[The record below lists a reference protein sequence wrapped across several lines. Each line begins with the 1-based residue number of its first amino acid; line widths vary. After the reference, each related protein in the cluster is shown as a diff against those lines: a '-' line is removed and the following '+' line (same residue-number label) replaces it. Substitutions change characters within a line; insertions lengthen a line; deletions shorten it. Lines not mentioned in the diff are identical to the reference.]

1 MYHAG
6 RPKKPA
12 FLKQGRSE
20 NKAQLKARDE
30 RERKLMSSA
39 DAVEN
44 PPNWAIK
51 KLDSLGKAYY
61 KFLVTEMKNSGLLC
75 NLDIFI
81 LAETADIMSKLFL
94 CNQIINNDGMFL
106 TVYDRFG
113 NPIIKPH
120 PTMKTKDKYLK
131 QYMSFTK
138 QLGLS
143 PLSNAQLSKLNA
155 KKAEEDADP
164 LLQLLRG

>member
-30 RERKLMSSA
+30 RERKLMGKT
-39 DAVEN
+39 DKIEN
-44 PPNWAIK
+44 VPQH
-51 KLDSLGKAYY
+51 LDSLGKAYY

-75 NLDIFI
+75 NLDIFL
-81 LAETADIMSKLFL
+81 LAETADIISKLFL

-106 TVYDRFG
+106 TIYDRFG
-113 NPIIKPH
+113 NPISKPH

-143 PLSNAQLSKLNA
+143 PLSNVQLSKLNA
-155 KKAEEDADP
+155 KKAEEEADP
-164 LLQLLRG
+164 LLQLLKKHV